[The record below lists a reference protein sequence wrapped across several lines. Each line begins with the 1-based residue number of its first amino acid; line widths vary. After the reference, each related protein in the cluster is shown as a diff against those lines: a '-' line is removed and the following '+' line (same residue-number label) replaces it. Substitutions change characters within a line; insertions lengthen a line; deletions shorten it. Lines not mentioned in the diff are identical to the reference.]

1 MNIANKQLYLYIF
14 CKCKEHRFITL
25 TFSMTACVR
34 RKDAPLPVKRLVL
47 LIKLVCFFSSLTDN
61 VKRKCLASIL
71 RLIAIEECRNIFYS
85 TSRTYKKEKTFIKK
99 NCQIRTR
106 LCEENENKVGNPS

>member
-34 RKDAPLPVKRLVL
+34 RKEAPLPVKRLVL
-47 LIKLVCFFSSLTDN
+47 LIKLVFLFFLN
-61 VKRKCLASIL
+61 RQCEKKMPGKHFEAY
-71 RLIAIEECRNIFYS
+71 RN
-85 TSRTYKKEKTFIKK
+85 
-99 NCQIRTR
+99 
-106 LCEENENKVGNPS
+106 